1 MGCSEEGKLLG
12 EVSSLYGYLLA
23 VVSVSVM
30 TFFFA
35 LVLLLKCGAAYAA

>member
-1 MGCSEEGKLLG
+1 MGCGEEGKLLG

-23 VVSVSVM
+23 VVAISAV

-35 LVLLLKCGAAYAA
+35 LVLLTKCGAAYAA